1 MKRYRTLLFDADDTI
16 LDFQAAEALALRLLF
31 EDQNIFLTNDMKAQY
46 KTINQGLWRAF
57 EEGKMTRDEVETRV
71 SPLCSRST
79 VTKRTALCLSKNTAA
94 FLKKDISL
102 LTVHLISSQI
112 CSNSLICTS

>member
-31 EDQNIFLTNDMKAQY
+31 EDQNIPLTNDMKAQY

-57 EEGKMTRDEVETRV
+57 EEGKMTRDEVVNTR
-71 SPLCSRST
+71 SRST